1 MSGTN
6 DELACVY
13 AALILADDKIAITV
27 SSRRNTTSAF
37 IPIEHVNARTVKNKS
52 VLGFLRLI
60 TLLNAS

>member
-52 VLGFLRLI
+52 VLGF
-60 TLLNAS
+60 